1 MYADHVASGAK
12 RSIRD
17 RLNGVTNDDLP
28 LPSSRDAKRQRQTD
42 GMWRRVLYEDD
53 RRSQISKAGV
63 SSEDLR
69 LKLQRK
75 DSQQAILNKLSGKVR
90 PRSENTESLKP
101 KPVAQCAK
109 PVQKSDVPTI
119 EAKISVL
126 RKMSA
131 PTTSGKQSQ
140 QKVQASVEGLL
151 KSLGLE
157 KYLVTFRAEEVDMTA
172 LRHLTD
178 EDLKSL
184 GIPMGPRKKILLA
197 VNSKTKNDGNV

>member
-1 MYADHVASGAK
+1 MRFFFSFKFTFTGDVYFASLAAF
-12 RSIRD
+12 
-17 RLNGVTNDDLP
+17 V
-28 LPSSRDAKRQRQTD
+28 
-42 GMWRRVLYEDD
+42 E
-53 RRSQISKAGV
+53 AGV

-140 QKVQASVEGLL
+140 QKVDV
-151 KSLGLE
+151 
-157 KYLVTFRAEEVDMTA
+157 F
-172 LRHLTD
+172 
-178 EDLKSL
+178 
-184 GIPMGPRKKILLA
+184 
-197 VNSKTKNDGNV
+197 